1 MEIPLDVLKRKTPA
15 LRAALGVV
23 RVPRQTR
30 QHLDEEI
37 PGLGG
42 QMCTGGNQRC
52 LSALFPGHKDER
64 NGKQLTR
71 CNTCRKKS
79 TRSLTAWQRDRHGS
93 GSAGMSASPSADGE
107 QSIECEID
115 QHTRTRSLGE
125 PPAVGGDAANGPGLI
140 ARARSGGIYRG
151 RTPVISVTT
160 VPRRRQRPPS
170 PTPTTTPPPTHPQH

>member
-1 MEIPLDVLKRKTPA
+1 MSPVKPGNTLTRKSP
-15 LRAALGVV
+15 V
-23 RVPRQTR
+23 
-30 QHLDEEI
+30 
-37 PGLGG
+37 LGG
-42 QMCTGGNQRC
+42 KCAQVVTRDVSQRFS
-52 LSALFPGHKDER
+52 LVTRMQR

-93 GSAGMSASPSADGE
+93 GSARMSASPSADGE

-170 PTPTTTPPPTHPQH
+170 PTPTPTPQPTHPQH

>member
-52 LSALFPGHKDER
+52 LSALFPGHKDAT
-64 NGKQLTR
+64 QWQ
-71 CNTCRKKS
+71 
-79 TRSLTAWQRDRHGS
+79 TAY
-93 GSAGMSASPSADGE
+93 AV
-107 QSIECEID
+107 
-115 QHTRTRSLGE
+115 QHVQEKIYPQPHRL
-125 PPAVGGDAANGPGLI
+125 A
-140 ARARSGGIYRG
+140 ARS
-151 RTPVISVTT
+151 
-160 VPRRRQRPPS
+160 PRLGLRQDVCLAVCRW
-170 PTPTTTPPPTHPQH
+170 